1 MAWPV
6 FGAAAQR
13 RPVVETMGIVLV
25 LLLAVLAPN
34 CGGCRRRD
42 LRDGRLWLVL
52 SFHKLRDSY
61 GSDVEDSW
69 EHTGQNAIGLVD
81 PLRVESE

>member
-25 LLLAVLAPN
+25 LMLAVLAPN

-52 SFHKLRDSY
+52 SFHNLRDSY